1 MLPTHRPEPQAA
13 LSQSLL
19 NLQELLAKA
28 ATSPVADGLVAKS
41 HPNDPL
47 MYVYTSGTTG
57 MPKPAVIRQSRYCAG
72 GTLFHSVARLSGGD
86 VVYVTLPIYHANGA
100 IIGVGGAIVAGATVV
115 LRAKFSASSFWKV
128 GLFFWCGS
136 LFLFFGS
143 CFVFS
148 STHMHWKAKNNH
160 FRFSL
165 L

>member
-1 MLPTHRPEPQAA
+1 
-13 LSQSLL
+13 
-19 NLQELLAKA
+19 
-28 ATSPVADGLVAKS
+28 
-41 HPNDPL
+41 

-128 GLFFWCGS
+128 GLFFLCVVLCFFFSVLVLFFLAHTCIGKRKIVTFAFFTLR
-136 LFLFFGS
+136 LFLE
-143 CFVFS
+143 
-148 STHMHWKAKNNH
+148 K
-160 FRFSL
+160 
-165 L
+165 